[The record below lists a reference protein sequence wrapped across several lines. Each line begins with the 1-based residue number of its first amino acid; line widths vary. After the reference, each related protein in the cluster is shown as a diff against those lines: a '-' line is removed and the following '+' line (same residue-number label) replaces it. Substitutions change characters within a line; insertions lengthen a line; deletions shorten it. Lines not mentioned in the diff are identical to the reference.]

1 MPSAEEVMPRI
12 YLFSIILAVLLALIF
27 GDTQFLFNTKPIIIW
42 GKEISLNT
50 QIIISGLTVLI
61 ILTLLSLGLVE
72 KIVTLFKVSKRAEK
86 KKEMAVKK

>member
-42 GKEISLNT
+42 GKEMSLNT
-50 QIIISGLTVLI
+50 QIIISGLTVVI

-72 KIVTLFKVSKRAEK
+72 KIVTLFRESKRAEK
-86 KKEMAVKK
+86 KKEMAIKK

>member
-27 GDTQFLFNTKPIIIW
+27 GDTQFLFNTKPVIIW

-72 KIVTLFKVSKRAEK
+72 KIVTLFKESKRSEK

>member
-1 MPSAEEVMPRI
+1 MPRI

-61 ILTLLSLGLVE
+61 ILTLLSLGLLE
-72 KIVTLFKVSKRAEK
+72 KIVTLFRESKRAEK
-86 KKEMAVKK
+86 KKEMAIKK

>member
-27 GDTQFLFNTKPIIIW
+27 GDTQFLFNTKPVIIW

-50 QIIISGLTVLI
+50 QIIVSGLTVLI

-72 KIVTLFKVSKRAEK
+72 KIVTLFKESKRAEK

>member
-27 GDTQFLFNTKPIIIW
+27 GDTQFLFNTKPIIVW

-72 KIVTLFKVSKRAEK
+72 KIVTLFRESKRAEK

>member
-1 MPSAEEVMPRI
+1 MPSTEKVMPRI

-27 GDTQFLFNTKPIIIW
+27 GDTQFLFNTKPVIIW

-61 ILTLLSLGLVE
+61 ILTLLFLGLVE
-72 KIVTLFKVSKRAEK
+72 KIVTLFKESKRAEK

>member
-1 MPSAEEVMPRI
+1 MPRI

-27 GDTQFLFNTKPIIIW
+27 GDPQFLLDSKPVVVW
-42 GKEISLNT
+42 GKEISLNS

-72 KIVTLFKVSKRAEK
+72 KIVMLFKEGKRREK

>member
-42 GKEISLNT
+42 GKEVSLNT

-72 KIVTLFKVSKRAEK
+72 KIVTLFKESKKAEK

>member
-27 GDTQFLFNTKPIIIW
+27 GDTQFLFNTKPVIIW

-61 ILTLLSLGLVE
+61 ILTLLSLGLLE
-72 KIVTLFKVSKRAEK
+72 KIVTLFRESKRAEK

>member
-1 MPSAEEVMPRI
+1 MPRI

-61 ILTLLSLGLVE
+61 ILTLLSLGLLE
-72 KIVTLFKVSKRAEK
+72 KIVTLFRESKRAEK

>member
-1 MPSAEEVMPRI
+1 MPRI
-12 YLFSIILAVLLALIF
+12 YLFSIILAVLLALIY
-27 GDTQFLFNTKPIIIW
+27 GDTQFLFNTKPVIIW

-72 KIVTLFKVSKRAEK
+72 KIVNLFRESKRAEK

>member
-1 MPSAEEVMPRI
+1 MPRI
-12 YLFSIILAVLLALIF
+12 YLFSIILPVLLALIF
-27 GDTQFLFNTKPIIIW
+27 GDTQFLFNSKPVIIW

-72 KIVTLFKVSKRAEK
+72 KIVTLFRESKRAEK

>member
-1 MPSAEEVMPRI
+1 MSSAEEVMPRI
-12 YLFSIILAVLLALIF
+12 YLFSIILAVLLALMF

-61 ILTLLSLGLVE
+61 ILTLLSLGLLE
-72 KIVTLFKVSKRAEK
+72 KIVTLFRESKRAEK

>member
-50 QIIISGLTVLI
+50 QIFISGLTVLI

-72 KIVTLFKVSKRAEK
+72 KIVTLFRESKRAEK

>member
-1 MPSAEEVMPRI
+1 MPRI

-72 KIVTLFKVSKRAEK
+72 KIVTLFRDSKRADK

>member
-1 MPSAEEVMPRI
+1 MPRI

-27 GDTQFLFNTKPIIIW
+27 GDTQFLFDTKPIIIW

-61 ILTLLSLGLVE
+61 VLTLLSLSLVE
-72 KIVTLFKVSKRAEK
+72 KIVTLFRKSKKAEK

>member
-12 YLFSIILAVLLALIF
+12 YLFSIILAVSLALIF
-27 GDTQFLFNTKPIIIW
+27 GDTQFLFNTKPVVIW

-72 KIVTLFKVSKRAEK
+72 KIVTLFKESKRAEK

>member
-27 GDTQFLFNTKPIIIW
+27 GDTQFLFNTKPVIIW

-72 KIVTLFKVSKRAEK
+72 KTVTLFKESKRSEK

>member
-61 ILTLLSLGLVE
+61 ILTLLSLGLIE
-72 KIVTLFKVSKRAEK
+72 KIVTLFRESKRAEK

>member
-1 MPSAEEVMPRI
+1 MSSAEEVMPRI

-42 GKEISLNT
+42 GKEISLNM

-72 KIVTLFKVSKRAEK
+72 KIVTLFRESKRAEK

>member
-42 GKEISLNT
+42 GEEISLNT

-61 ILTLLSLGLVE
+61 ILTLLSLGLLE
-72 KIVTLFKVSKRAEK
+72 KIVTLFRESKRAEK

>member
-1 MPSAEEVMPRI
+1 MPSANEVMPRI

-27 GDTQFLFNTKPIIIW
+27 GDTQFLFNTKPVIIW

-61 ILTLLSLGLVE
+61 ILTLLFLGLVE
-72 KIVTLFKVSKRAEK
+72 KIVTLFKESKRAEK

>member
-1 MPSAEEVMPRI
+1 MPRI

-27 GDTQFLFNTKPIIIW
+27 GDTQFLFDTKPIIIW

-72 KIVTLFKVSKRAEK
+72 KTVTLFKESKKAEK

>member
-1 MPSAEEVMPRI
+1 MPRI
-12 YLFSIILAVLLALIF
+12 YLSSIILAVLLALIF
-27 GDTQFLFNTKPIIIW
+27 GDTQFLFNTKPVIIW

-61 ILTLLSLGLVE
+61 ILTLLFLGLVE
-72 KIVTLFKVSKRAEK
+72 KIVTLFKESKKAEK

>member
-1 MPSAEEVMPRI
+1 MPRI
-12 YLFSIILAVLLALIF
+12 YLFSIILAVLLALIY
-27 GDTQFLFNTKPIIIW
+27 GDTQFLFNTKPVIIW

-72 KIVTLFKVSKRAEK
+72 KIVTLFKESKRTEK

>member
-1 MPSAEEVMPRI
+1 MPRI
-12 YLFSIILAVLLALIF
+12 YLFSVILAVLLALIF

-61 ILTLLSLGLVE
+61 ILTLLSLGLLE
-72 KIVTLFKVSKRAEK
+72 KIVTLFRESKRAEK

>member
-1 MPSAEEVMPRI
+1 MSSAEEVMPRI

-27 GDTQFLFNTKPIIIW
+27 SDTQFLFDTKPIVV
-42 GKEISLNT
+42 GEKEISLNT

-61 ILTLLSLGLVE
+61 ILTLLSLGLIE
-72 KIVTLFKVSKRAEK
+72 KIVTLFRESKRAEK

>member
-27 GDTQFLFNTKPIIIW
+27 GDTQFLFNTKPVIIL

-72 KIVTLFKVSKRAEK
+72 KIVILFKESKSAEK

>member
-1 MPSAEEVMPRI
+1 MPRI

-27 GDTQFLFNTKPIIIW
+27 GDTQFLFNTKLVIIL

-61 ILTLLSLGLVE
+61 ILTLLFLGLVE
-72 KIVTLFKVSKRAEK
+72 KIVTLFRESKRAEK
-86 KKEMAVKK
+86 KKEMAIKK

>member
-1 MPSAEEVMPRI
+1 MPRI

-72 KIVTLFKVSKRAEK
+72 KIVTLFRESKRAEK
-86 KKEMAVKK
+86 KKDMAVKK

>member
-27 GDTQFLFNTKPIIIW
+27 SDTQFLFDTKPIVV
-42 GKEISLNT
+42 GEKEISLNT

-61 ILTLLSLGLVE
+61 ILALLSLGIVE
-72 KIVTLFKVSKRAEK
+72 KIATLFRESKRAEK

>member
-1 MPSAEEVMPRI
+1 MPRI

-27 GDTQFLFNTKPIIIW
+27 GDTQFLFDTKPIIIW

-72 KIVTLFKVSKRAEK
+72 RIVTLFKESKRAEK

>member
-1 MPSAEEVMPRI
+1 M
-12 YLFSIILAVLLALIF
+12 LLALIF

-72 KIVTLFKVSKRAEK
+72 KILTLFRESKRAEK

>member
-1 MPSAEEVMPRI
+1 MPSAEEIMPRI
-12 YLFSIILAVLLALIF
+12 YLFSVILAVLLALIF

-61 ILTLLSLGLVE
+61 ILTLLSLGLLE
-72 KIVTLFKVSKRAEK
+72 KIVTLFRESKRAEK